1 LSVSTSVLPTSPV
14 KMLKTIAFSKDIADQ
29 FGSNPK
35 VVFYKKLLK
44 RQQ

>member
-29 FGSNPK
+29 FGNPK